1 MPLKVRKEPAVFRG
15 AGARRPEGGREPGDP
30 HTWSPADRGAQTL
43 GAVAMSLAAAPLG
56 LIATSGPAVLAA
68 GTWVSPEGPEPG
80 RKITGGPHPGEKQG
94 RLGLCK
100 VNS

>member
-1 MPLKVRKEPAVFRG
+1 ML
-15 AGARRPEGGREPGDP
+15 RPEGGREPGDP
-30 HTWSPADRGAQTL
+30 HTWSPTDRGAETL
-43 GAVAMSLAAAPLG
+43 GAVAVSLAVAPLG

-68 GTWVSPEGPEPG
+68 GTWVSPEGPEPA